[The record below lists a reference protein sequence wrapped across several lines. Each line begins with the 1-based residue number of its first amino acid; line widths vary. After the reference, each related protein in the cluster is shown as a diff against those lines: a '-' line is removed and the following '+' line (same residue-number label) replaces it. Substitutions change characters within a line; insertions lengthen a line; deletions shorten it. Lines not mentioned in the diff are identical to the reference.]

1 MEMKK
6 VSAWMMTLAAL
17 CLMAAPVAAGE
28 RAGAVSLSPFVGGY
42 TFDGAE
48 HFKTAPVY
56 GLRIGYD
63 VTKNFGVEL
72 VGSYLA
78 TKRTKGGQS
87 INLLSYR
94 LDLLY
99 NILPDGPLVPYLAIG
114 GGANTKG
121 HGSSYEVGSNT
132 DATANAGLGLKYFL
146 TDSIALRGDARQ
158 LFIFERHNSIMYNW
172 EYTAGLTFLFGGKTA
187 SAPSS
192 SLSVLPGAISSGES
206 ATLSWSSKDATSCD
220 IQPGIGAVNT
230 QGSMTISPAADTS
243 YYLSCTGPGGTS
255 NSSANITVAAAAM
268 TVSAPTSSLSVTPV
282 SITRGETAT
291 LNWSSQNATNCDLQP
306 GIGRVETQGSKEIT
320 PVADT
325 SYTLTCSGPGGT
337 ATSTANVSIA
347 TPPPVVFC
355 PEKEET
361 VNLLIEFDF
370 DKSVVKP
377 EFYANVDAV
386 GEFMQKYP
394 TVSMRVEGHTDN
406 VGKNAYNQKLSQ
418 RRAQAVKKYIVDKFG
433 INAKRIKAVGYG
445 ETRPIDT
452 NKTEEGRYHNRRVQA
467 YHAAVK

>member
-1 MEMKK
+1 MKK
-6 VSAWMMTLAAL
+6 LTAWMMTLAAV

-28 RAGAVSLSPFVGGY
+28 RAGAFSLSPFVGGY

-48 HFKTAPVY
+48 HLKTAPVY

-63 VTKNFGVEL
+63 VTKNFGAEL

-78 TKRTKGGQS
+78 TKSTRSDRS
-87 INLLSYR
+87 INVLSYR

-99 NILPDGPLVPYLAIG
+99 NLLPDGPLVPYLAVG

-121 HGSSYEVGSNT
+121 HGSSYETGSNT

-146 TDSIALRGDARQ
+146 TDSIALRADARQ

-187 SAPSS
+187 SAPTS
-192 SLSVLPGAISSGES
+192 SLSVLPGGITSGET
-206 ATLSWSSKDATSCD
+206 ATLSWTSKDATSCD
-220 IQPGIGAVNT
+220 IQPNIGAVNT
-230 QGSMTISPAADTS
+230 QGSMTISPSADTS

-255 NSSANITVAAAAM
+255 SSSANVSVAAVKA
-268 TVSAPTSSLSVTPV
+268 SAPTSSLTVTPV
-282 SITRGETAT
+282 SVTRGETAT
-291 LNWSSQNATNCDLQP
+291 LNWNSQNATNCDLQP
-306 GIGRVETQGSKEIT
+306 GIGRVETLGSKEIT

-325 SYTLTCSGPGGT
+325 SYTLICSGPGGT
-337 ATSTANVSIA
+337 STSTANVSVVA
-347 TPPPVVFC
+347 QPPVVLN
-355 PEKEET
+355 PDKEET
-361 VNLLIEFDF
+361 VNLLVEFDF
-370 DKSVVKP
+370 NKAVVKP
-377 EFYANVDAV
+377 EFYPNINAV
-386 GEFMQKYP
+386 GDFMQKYP
-394 TVSMRVEGHTDN
+394 TVSMTVEGHTDN

-433 INAKRIKAVGYG
+433 VDAKRIKAVGYG
-445 ETRPIDT
+445 ETKPIDT

>member
-1 MEMKK
+1 MKN
-6 VSAWMMTLAAL
+6 VPAWIMTLAAV
-17 CLMAAPVAAGE
+17 CLMAVPVAAGE
-28 RAGAVSLSPFVGGY
+28 RAGAVSLSPFAGGY

-48 HFKTAPVY
+48 HLKTAPVY

-78 TKRTKGGQS
+78 TKRTRSDRS
-87 INLLSYR
+87 INVLSYR

-121 HGSSYEVGSNT
+121 HGANYEGGSNT

-158 LFIFERHNSIMYNW
+158 FMIFERHNSIMYNW

-187 SAPSS
+187 SPPTS
-192 SLSVLPGAISSGES
+192 SLSVLPGAISRGET
-206 ATLSWSSKDATSCD
+206 ATLSWTSRGATSCD
-220 IQPGIGAVNT
+220 IQPSIGAVNT
-230 QGSMTISPAADTS
+230 GGSMTISPVADTS

-255 NSSANITVAAAAM
+255 NSSASISVAAM
-268 TVSAPTSSLSVTPV
+268 TVSAPAPTSSLLVTPV
-282 SITRGETAT
+282 SVTRGETAT
-291 LNWSSQNATNCDLQP
+291 LNWTSQNATNCDLQP
-306 GIGRVETQGSKEIT
+306 GIGRVETLGSKEIT

-325 SYTLTCSGPGGT
+325 SYTLNCSGPGGT
-337 ATSTANVSIA
+337 VTSRANVSVVSA
-347 TPPPVVFC
+347 PPVVLR
-355 PEKEET
+355 PEREET

-370 DKSVVKP
+370 DKSVIKP
-377 EFYANVDAV
+377 EFYQNVDAV

-394 TVSMRVEGHTDN
+394 TVSMTVEGHTDS

-418 RRAQAVKKYIVDKFG
+418 RRAQAVKKYIVDKFS
-433 INAKRIKAVGYG
+433 IDAKRIKAVGYG
-445 ETRPIDT
+445 ETKPIDT
-452 NKTEEGRYHNRRVQA
+452 NETDEGRYHNRRVQA